1 MERCFADNITS
12 GKCDALTVK
21 DCEGCAFY
29 KTEAQVTRERQQA
42 AERLKKLG
50 IYDDYKSKYSI
61 E

>member
-29 KTEAQVTRERQQA
+29 KTEAQVMEERRKSE
-42 AERLKKLG
+42 ERLKKLG
-50 IYDDYKSKYSI
+50 IYEDCKTKYQAK
-61 E
+61 